1 MKAIVIY
8 DSVSAVKMTA
18 KVAGFISDGLKEGG
32 IEVTSVPVQD
42 AKNAKLEEYDCLV
55 LGSPTMAWR
64 PTKDVKEF
72 LGALSGK
79 KFSGKKAA
87 SFDTQ
92 LKSAMSGNANKAL
105 EEGLAGLGYTIAC
118 PHLQAYVHGKKDAY
132 TFLDGEAE
140 KAKKWGKDLATVL
153 KK

>member
-1 MKAIVIY
+1 
-8 DSVSAVKMTA
+8 MTA
-18 KVAGFISDGLKEGG
+18 KVAGFITDGMKEEG

-42 AKNAKLEEYDCLV
+42 AKHVKVEEYDCLI

-64 PTKDVKEF
+64 PTKDVKDY
-72 LGALSGK
+72 LGSLSGK
-79 KFSGKKAA
+79 KFSGKMAA

-105 EEGLAGLGYTIAC
+105 EEGLTELGYTIAC

-132 TFLDGEAE
+132 TFLDGEEE
-140 KAKKWGKDLATVL
+140 KAKKWGKDLAAAL